1 MDPRMLISISED
13 EISAL
18 LLLGKKKKKDS
29 SCNKVAQ
36 IKRFLVLLISFTSL
50 LIKTANYQAKTC
62 HLLIKFNTHFLPTDT
77 R

>member
-1 MDPRMLISISED
+1 MLISISED
-13 EISAL
+13 ENISITFSA
-18 LLLGKKKKKDS
+18 KIKKKDS

-62 HLLIKFNTHFLPTDT
+62 HLLIKFNTHFLPTES

>member
-18 LLLGKKKKKDS
+18 LLQEKKKKDS
-29 SCNKVAQ
+29 SCNKVTQ

>member
-1 MDPRMLISISED
+1 MLISISED

>member
-1 MDPRMLISISED
+1 MLISISED

-18 LLLGKKKKKDS
+18 LLQEKKKKDS

>member
-1 MDPRMLISISED
+1 MLISISED

-18 LLLGKKKKKDS
+18 LLQEKKKKDS

-50 LIKTANYQAKTC
+50 LMKTANYQAKTC